1 MPCCSRRIQLTV
13 WHPQN
18 VLLQR
23 AVDLPNW
30 LNEWWEEFVYAS
42 RLPLN
47 YNRILVLIL
56 PVQVSAQPRAHS
68 HLQQCV
74 CGGQSCVPHYRP
86 LLEGC
91 RCGACYRTSHA
102 AEEHVARHTSHV
114 TRHTS
119 HVTRHPGAL
128 HALFEWRRQ
137 IVDGSLHPD
146 FLEPL
151 PLPLC
156 SRQYERLFNVR

>member
-1 MPCCSRRIQLTV
+1 MPCGSHRIEFTV
-13 WHPQN
+13 WRPQN

-30 LNEWWEEFVYAS
+30 LNEWWEEFVYAP

-74 CGGQSCVPHYRP
+74 CG
-86 LLEGC
+86 
-91 RCGACYRTSHA
+91 
-102 AEEHVARHTSHV
+102 
-114 TRHTS
+114 
-119 HVTRHPGAL
+119 
-128 HALFEWRRQ
+128 
-137 IVDGSLHPD
+137 
-146 FLEPL
+146 
-151 PLPLC
+151 
-156 SRQYERLFNVR
+156 